1 MSSSLPRSSP
11 EVRAATGIPGLDQV
25 LQGGFPA
32 NRLYLVQGVPGT
44 GKTTLAMQFLM
55 EGVRRGEP
63 VLYISLSETREEIE
77 VVAASHGWDLT
88 GIFLFE
94 MTAAEEKLRAETETS
109 FFHPSE
115 VELNRTTETLLAE
128 VDRLRPARVV
138 FDSLSELRLLA
149 DTPLR
154 YRRQVLRLKQY
165 FSDKN
170 TTVLLLDDFS
180 GNDSDQQVHSIAHGV
195 VTLQRSNPDYGAA
208 RRKLTVEKLRGSPFS
223 EGQHDFVLRTG
234 GMSVFARL
242 ISENHAAE
250 TSTER
255 VSSGNASLDALLGGG
270 LDRGTSTMFLGP
282 PGTGKSTLTV
292 GLAIAA
298 AARGEKSLMLLFDE
312 NPLTLHERTRQ
323 LKMNLAEYCARGLIN
338 VRSIDPAA
346 ISPGEITESI
356 VRAVMDE
363 GVRVVAIDSING
375 YVNSM
380 PEARLLNLQLHEVLS
395 FLARKGVLT
404 ILVLSQQGMMGQMQT
419 SVDLSYLAD
428 TVILSRFFEA
438 RGAMKLALSVLKKRS
453 GDHERTIRDYW
464 FGQGGLEMGQP
475 LAQMQGVL
483 TGVPTFLSHADSLA
497 ANPIVKN
504 VSP

>member
-1 MSSSLPRSSP
+1 MSSSLPHAFP
-11 EVRAATGIPGLDQV
+11 DARAASGVPGLDQV

-55 EGVRRGEP
+55 EGARRGEP

-88 GIFLFE
+88 GISLFE

-128 VDRLRPARVV
+128 VERIHPARVV
-138 FDSLSELRLLA
+138 FDSLSELRLLE
-149 DTPLR
+149 DTALR

-165 FSDKN
+165 FSDKK

-195 VTLQRSNPDYGAA
+195 LTLQRSNPDYGAA
-208 RRKLTVEKLRGSPFS
+208 RRKLTVEKLRGSHFS
-223 EGQHDFVLRTG
+223 EGQHDFVLRRG
-234 GMSVFARL
+234 GMKIFARL
-242 ISENHAAE
+242 ISEDHDAE
-250 TSTER
+250 TTMER
-255 VSSGNASLDALLGGG
+255 VTTGNVSLDALLGGG

-282 PGTGKSTLTV
+282 PGTGKSTLAV

-298 AARGEKSLMLLFDE
+298 AERGERSLLLLFDE

-323 LKMNLAEYCARGLIN
+323 LQMNLPAHCASGLVT

-346 ISPGEITESI
+346 VSPGEVTAFIM
-356 VRAVMDE
+356 RAVMED
-363 GVRVVAIDSING
+363 GVRVVTIDSING

-380 PEARLLNLQLHEVLS
+380 PEARLLNLQLHELLS

-419 SVDLSYLAD
+419 NVDLSYLAD

-438 RGAMKLALSVLKKRS
+438 RGAMKLALAVVKKRS
-453 GDHERTIRDYW
+453 GDHERTIRDYK
-464 FGQGGLEMGQP
+464 FGQGGLEMGEP
-475 LAQMQGVL
+475 LTQMQGVF
-483 TGVPTFLSHADSLA
+483 TGVPTFVSSPHADLFEGQ
-497 ANPIVKN
+497 PRQEK
-504 VSP
+504 